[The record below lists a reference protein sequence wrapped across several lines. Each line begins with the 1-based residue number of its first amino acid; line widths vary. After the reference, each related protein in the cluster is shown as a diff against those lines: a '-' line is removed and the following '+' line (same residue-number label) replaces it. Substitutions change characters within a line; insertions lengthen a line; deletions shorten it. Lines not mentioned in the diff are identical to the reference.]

1 MSIPHVDDK
10 TLSVEMLMTPLPLDT
25 ALPLDYVVDLARNM
39 KEKGR
44 GSIIV
49 TEYVTT
55 SAGSKTGTK
64 PVGIITERDMVRR
77 VVAES
82 KDPHSTIAYDIMSK
96 PLIAVGPEA
105 TVYDAALIMT
115 KYNIRR
121 LPIVRDNTLLGIIT
135 SSDLARRM
143 YEKNRSDPTLQAMSR
158 FGEVEKLTE
167 AQNIQSGQE
176 VEKLTEAQNIQ
187 SGQEQT
193 KSEHDSSSRTDDM
206 RAAEQFLQNVPKF
219 KRILV
224 PYDASQM
231 SDKALRYAIYLS
243 KISNSDIFILNM
255 IENYEDLKDV
265 LPTTIKA
272 EQEGKLERSNKN
284 DLQGVDLKVSV
295 EGALRTVIEEKIH
308 LCQEAGLDNQI
319 TYEIHTG
326 KASDEII
333 QLAELKG
340 FDLIVMASHRI
351 TSTLKSIGSTAR
363 KVMDNVKNPVLLI
376 HE

>member
-25 ALPLDYVVDLARNM
+25 ALPLDNVVDLARNM

-121 LPIVRDNTLLGIIT
+121 LPIVQDNTLLGIIT

-143 YEKNRSDPTLQAMSR
+143 YEKNRSDPTLHAMSR

-193 KSEHDSSSRTDDM
+193 KSEHNSSSRTDEM

-243 KISNSDIFILNM
+243 KISNSDIFILNV

-295 EGALRTVIEEKIH
+295 EGALRKVIEEKIH

-363 KVMDNVKNPVLLI
+363 KVMDNVKKPVLLI